1 MNRAPIHEE
10 AEAAILARM
19 AASRAAL
26 LEANS
31 PPTGVSVARRQTS
44 LPATFVSAIAET
56 PRVATLLALC
66 VGAIILGPRRTLAIA
81 GRSGAAAW
89 VGSSVRKLFSHSY
102 GQVVVDK

>member
-1 MNRAPIHEE
+1 MNRAPFRDE

-26 LEANS
+26 LEANR
-31 PPTGVSVARRQTS
+31 TTAGVSAARRQTS

-56 PRVATLLALC
+56 PRVATLLALG

-89 VGSSVRKLFSHSY
+89 VGSSVRRLFSRPN
-102 GQVVVDK
+102 GQVGVDK

>member
-1 MNRAPIHEE
+1 MNRAPIRDD

-26 LEANS
+26 LVANS
-31 PPTGVSVARRQTS
+31 TPTGVSVARRQTS
-44 LPATFVSAIAET
+44 LPASFVSAIAQT
-56 PRVATLLALC
+56 PRVATLLALG

-89 VGSSVRKLFSHSY
+89 VGSSVRKLFSRSY